1 VVLFVHMLGIVFWI
15 GGALVALAVDN
26 GVKSESPEVRA
37 GVARQLARVHTM
49 VIGLGALLA
58 TATGVLLALG
68 LETSERAEAMREPR
82 MWLMQLAGALGGLV
96 VLFVALPTAVR
107 MGGLAVTTEDGELLP
122 AFEVYRKRLNVVT
135 IIGWVFAVIALFA
148 WEVL

>member
-1 VVLFVHMLGIVFWI
+1 MVLFVHMLGIGFWI
-15 GGALVALAVDN
+15 GGGLVALLVDN
-26 GVKSESPEVRA
+26 GVKDESPAIRA
-37 GVARQLARVHTM
+37 GVARQLTRMHTM

-58 TATGVLLALG
+58 TATGVLLAMG
-68 LETSERAEAMREPR
+68 LETSERAEMMREPR
-82 MWLMQLAGALGGLV
+82 MWLMQLAGALGGLI

-107 MGGLAVTTEDGELLP
+107 LGGLAVTTESGELLP

-135 IIGWVFAVIALFA
+135 LIGWILAVVALFA